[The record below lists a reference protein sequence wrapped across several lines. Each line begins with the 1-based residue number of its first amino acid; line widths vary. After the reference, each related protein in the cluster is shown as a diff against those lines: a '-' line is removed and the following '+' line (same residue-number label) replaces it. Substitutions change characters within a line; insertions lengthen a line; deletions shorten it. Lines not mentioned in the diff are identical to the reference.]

1 MKKFLTIATLI
12 AAVLFIG
19 AACSSSEDAATT
31 TSKPDAASSA
41 PTTVAADSGSD
52 NGSDSGADSGADAAS
67 TGDPDVDALCAISKD
82 MAEKISANTD
92 PAELSAIN
100 QEYQDQLKELSGKLS
115 KKYNG
120 NNPPSAAT
128 AKAMG
133 TCLAEAM
140 SITSGIK
147 MPEMPEMPEMP
158 GSGN

>member
-12 AAVLFIG
+12 TAVLFIG
-19 AACSSSEDAATT
+19 AACSSSEDAAP
-31 TSKPDAASSA
+31 TSTKADAASSA

-52 NGSDSGADSGADAAS
+52 SGSDSESDSGTDAGS

-82 MAEKISANTD
+82 MAEKISVNSD
-92 PAELSAIN
+92 PAELSAFN

-115 KKYNG
+115 KKYNPS
-120 NNPPSAAT
+120 NPPSVAT

-147 MPEMPEMPEMP
+147 MSEMP

>member
-19 AACSSSEDAATT
+19 AACSSSEDAAST
-31 TSKPDAASSA
+31 TSRPDAASSA
-41 PTTVAADSGSD
+41 PTTVAADSES
-52 NGSDSGADSGADAAS
+52 DSGADAAS

>member
-12 AAVLFIG
+12 TAVLFIG
-19 AACSSSEDAATT
+19 AACSSSEDAAP
-31 TSKPDAASSA
+31 TSTKADAASSA

-52 NGSDSGADSGADAAS
+52 SGLDSESDSGTDAGS
-67 TGDPDVDALCAISKD
+67 TGNPDVDALCAISKD
-82 MAEKISANTD
+82 MAEKMSANPD
-92 PAELSAIN
+92 PAQMKAIGE
-100 QEYQDQLKELSGKLS
+100 EYQDQLKELSGKLS
-115 KKYNG
+115 KKYNPS
-120 NNPPSAAT
+120 NPPSVAT

-147 MPEMPEMPEMP
+147 MSEMP

>member
-52 NGSDSGADSGADAAS
+52 SRADAAS

-120 NNPPSAAT
+120 SNPPSAAT

-147 MPEMPEMPEMP
+147 MPEMP

>member
-12 AAVLFIG
+12 TAVLFIG
-19 AACSSSEDAATT
+19 AACSSSEDAAP
-31 TSKPDAASSA
+31 TSTKADAASSA

-52 NGSDSGADSGADAAS
+52 SGLDSESDSGTDAGS

-82 MAEKISANTD
+82 MAEKISVNSD

-115 KKYNG
+115 KKYNPS
-120 NNPPSAAT
+120 NPPSVAT

-147 MPEMPEMPEMP
+147 MSEMP

>member
-12 AAVLFIG
+12 TAVLFIG
-19 AACSSSEDAATT
+19 AACSSSEDAAP
-31 TSKPDAASSA
+31 TSTKADAASSA

-52 NGSDSGADSGADAAS
+52 SGSDSESDSGTDAGS

-82 MAEKISANTD
+82 MAEKMSANPD
-92 PAELSAIN
+92 PAQMKAIGE
-100 QEYQDQLKELSGKLS
+100 EYQDQLKELSGKLS
-115 KKYNG
+115 KKYNPS
-120 NNPPSAAT
+120 NPPSVAT

-147 MPEMPEMPEMP
+147 MSEMP

>member
-1 MKKFLTIATLI
+1 MKKFLTIATI
-12 AAVLFIG
+12 ITAVLFIG

-31 TSKPDAASSA
+31 TTKADAASSA
-41 PTTVAADSGSD
+41 PTTVAADSGS
-52 NGSDSGADSGADAAS
+52 ASGADAAS

-82 MAEKISANTD
+82 MAEKISANPN

-115 KKYNG
+115 KKYNAS
-120 NNPPSAAT
+120 NPPSAAT

-147 MPEMPEMPEMP
+147 MPEMP

>member
-12 AAVLFIG
+12 TAVLFIG
-19 AACSSSEDAATT
+19 AACSSSEDAAP
-31 TSKPDAASSA
+31 TSTKADAASSA

-52 NGSDSGADSGADAAS
+52 SGSDSESDSGTDAGS

-82 MAEKISANTD
+82 MAEKISVNSD

-115 KKYNG
+115 KKYNPS
-120 NNPPSAAT
+120 NPPSVAT

-147 MPEMPEMPEMP
+147 MSEMP

>member
-12 AAVLFIG
+12 TAVLFIG
-19 AACSSSEDAATT
+19 AACSSSEDAAP
-31 TSKPDAASSA
+31 TSTKADAASSA

-52 NGSDSGADSGADAAS
+52 SGSDSGTDAGS

-82 MAEKISANTD
+82 MAEKMSANPD
-92 PAELSAIN
+92 PGQMKAIGE
-100 QEYQDQLKELSGKLS
+100 EYQDQLKELSGKLS
-115 KKYNG
+115 KKYNPS
-120 NNPPSAAT
+120 NPPSVAT

-147 MPEMPEMPEMP
+147 MSEMP

>member
-41 PTTVAADSGSD
+41 PTTVAADSGSA
-52 NGSDSGADSGADAAS
+52 SESDSGADAAS

-82 MAEKISANTD
+82 MAEKISTNTD
-92 PAELSAIN
+92 PAQMKAIGE
-100 QEYQDQLKELSGKLS
+100 EYQDQLKELSGKLS
-115 KKYNG
+115 KKYDAS
-120 NNPPSAAT
+120 NPPSAAT

-147 MPEMPEMPEMP
+147 MPEMP

>member
-12 AAVLFIG
+12 TAVLFIG

-31 TSKPDAASSA
+31 TTKADAASSA

-52 NGSDSGADSGADAAS
+52 SGLDSESDSGTDAGS

-82 MAEKISANTD
+82 MAEKISVNSD

-115 KKYNG
+115 KKYNPS
-120 NNPPSAAT
+120 NPPSVAT

-147 MPEMPEMPEMP
+147 MSEMP

>member
-1 MKKFLTIATLI
+1 MKKFLTIAALTT
-12 AAVLFIG
+12 AVLMIG

-31 TSKPDAASSA
+31 TTKADAASNA
-41 PTTVAADSGSD
+41 PTTVAADSE
-52 NGSDSGADSGADAAS
+52 SDSGTNAGS

-82 MAEKISANTD
+82 MAEKISVNSD

-100 QEYQDQLKELSGKLS
+100 QEYQEQLEELSGKLS
-115 KKYNG
+115 KKYNAS
-120 NNPPSAAT
+120 NPPSAAT

-147 MPEMPEMPEMP
+147 MPEMP

>member
-12 AAVLFIG
+12 TAVLFIG
-19 AACSSSEDAATT
+19 AACSSSEDAAP
-31 TSKPDAASSA
+31 TSTKADAASSA

-52 NGSDSGADSGADAAS
+52 SGLDSESDSGTDAGS

-82 MAEKISANTD
+82 MAEKISVNSD

-115 KKYNG
+115 KKYNAS
-120 NNPPSAAT
+120 NPPSAAT

-147 MPEMPEMPEMP
+147 MPEMP

>member
-52 NGSDSGADSGADAAS
+52 SESDSGADAAS

-120 NNPPSAAT
+120 SNPPSAAT

-147 MPEMPEMPEMP
+147 MPEMP

>member
-12 AAVLFIG
+12 TAVLFIG
-19 AACSSSEDAATT
+19 AACSSSEDAAP
-31 TSKPDAASSA
+31 TSTKADAASSA

-52 NGSDSGADSGADAAS
+52 SGSDSGTDAGS

-82 MAEKISANTD
+82 MAEKMSANPD
-92 PAELSAIN
+92 PAQMKAIGE
-100 QEYQDQLKELSGKLS
+100 EYQDQLKELSGKLS
-115 KKYNG
+115 KKYNPS
-120 NNPPSAAT
+120 NPPSVAT

-147 MPEMPEMPEMP
+147 MSEMP

>member
-41 PTTVAADSGSD
+41 PTTVAADSGSA
-52 NGSDSGADSGADAAS
+52 SESDSGADAAS

-120 NNPPSAAT
+120 SNPPSAAT

-147 MPEMPEMPEMP
+147 MPEMP